1 MIAPRPVPAVPEIG
15 DIDEWEMLQ
24 RHVVAYDAL
33 AGLVMVLSGAQS
45 GDIDEWVIEK
55 AMTEARHAADGITT
69 ALQELGYKY
78 GVSSVREVLY
88 DWKGKQDRVA

>member
-1 MIAPRPVPAVPEIG
+1 VPEIG
-15 DIDEWEMLQ
+15 DIAEWEMLQ

-33 AGLVMVLSGAQS
+33 AGLVMVLSGVQS
-45 GDIDEWVIEK
+45 GDSDECAIEK

-69 ALQELGYKY
+69 ALQELGYTY

-88 DWKGKQDRVA
+88 DWRGTPDRVA